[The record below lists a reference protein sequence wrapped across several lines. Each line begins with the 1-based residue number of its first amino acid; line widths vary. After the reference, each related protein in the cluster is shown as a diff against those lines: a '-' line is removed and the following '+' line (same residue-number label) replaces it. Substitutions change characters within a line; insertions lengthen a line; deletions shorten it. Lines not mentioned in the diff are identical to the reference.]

1 MALTL
6 HNSDLGGKR
15 ATTESLLLL
24 IKKPFYP
31 AMPFPQASVD
41 TKGRIGAGDIDHESG
56 GVIVKHPRY
65 LEMTQMV
72 GTEEVTGYRAVLSM
86 QKFRDGDE
94 SYPATETPFLYL
106 PYYMYGYTCYAWF
119 DLIPNDKIKKQLAK
133 KKQVQADELENYSKA
148 SKQLDAAV
156 GNAPADMVNAMAD
169 MNEMEEAITMDKSP
183 WIEGTYHVV
192 VEENDL
198 DTLNQGVKDIQKEY
212 ASKEIVVRWTS
223 GDQKDLLLEQIP
235 GDMMRQTT
243 FKQLTNINMIT
254 TSGFGISSDVGDPM
268 AEVFTGDETGLWVH

>member
-1 MALTL
+1 
-6 HNSDLGGKR
+6 
-15 ATTESLLLL
+15 
-24 IKKPFYP
+24 
-31 AMPFPQASVD
+31 
-41 TKGRIGAGDIDHESG
+41 
-56 GVIVKHPRY
+56 
-65 LEMTQMV
+65 
-72 GTEEVTGYRAVLSM
+72 
-86 QKFRDGDE
+86 
-94 SYPATETPFLYL
+94 
-106 PYYMYGYTCYAWF
+106 
-119 DLIPNDKIKKQLAK
+119 
-133 KKQVQADELENYSKA
+133 
-148 SKQLDAAV
+148 
-156 GNAPADMVNAMAD
+156 
-169 MNEMEEAITMDKSP
+169 MDKSP